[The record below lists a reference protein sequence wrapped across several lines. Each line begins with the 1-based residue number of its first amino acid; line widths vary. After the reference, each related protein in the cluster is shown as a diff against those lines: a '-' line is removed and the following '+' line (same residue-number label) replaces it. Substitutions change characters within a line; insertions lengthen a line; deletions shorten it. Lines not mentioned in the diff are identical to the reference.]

1 MSRPAGP
8 PHRWSATPY
17 PLVGSSYIPALDG
30 LRAISV
36 LFVMVRHFEIT
47 HLVSANLGVTIF
59 FFISGFIITRL
70 LLDEHDRTGTIS
82 LRAFYVRRIM
92 RLTPALWLVLLVVPL
107 AAIGLHKEVD
117 WYQVGAGF
125 LYLMNYYS
133 IWLRSEDIAYALPI
147 NPLWSLA
154 VEEHF
159 YLLFPVLL
167 TLTVAWKSR
176 LAGFIVGVIVLSL
189 LWRVFNIYVLDFPP
203 KYNYFATESRIESI
217 LWGCLLATLCAWKPA
232 IVYLKTVA
240 SWPFFLVGCLGLIVS
255 MVPISEGISHS
266 VRYSLQGGSLFLLFS
281 ATLFSP
287 SFGWARRMLS
297 LPLAAYMG
305 KISYPLYLWHLPA
318 IWFTNQFLG
327 DYTIQSITVA
337 TLSSF
342 ALAAMTYH
350 LVEIPVRRARATY
363 AAAAQ

>member
-1 MSRPAGP
+1 
-8 PHRWSATPY
+8 
-17 PLVGSSYIPALDG
+17 VGSSYIPALDG

-176 LAGFIVGVIVLSL
+176 LAGFIAGVIVLSL

-266 VRYSLQGGSLFLLFS
+266 VRYSLQGGVACFCFFQQHCFRLRLDGRGACCRCRSRPIWEKLAIRFTCGTFRLSGSPTSFW
-281 ATLFSP
+281 ATTPSNRSRLQRSHHSP
-287 SFGWARRMLS
+287 WQL
-297 LPLAAYMG
+297 
-305 KISYPLYLWHLPA
+305 
-318 IWFTNQFLG
+318 
-327 DYTIQSITVA
+327 
-337 TLSSF
+337 
-342 ALAAMTYH
+342 
-350 LVEIPVRRARATY
+350 
-363 AAAAQ
+363 